1 MACIELMPRG
11 RRFTSRHLSSQSKA
25 SHVERN
31 GVIPKRHKQ
40 HYGKKNPPP
49 ITTGATS
56 LVMFSMTVML
66 LLICVIGSKT
76 SWITP
81 VLGDD

>member
-1 MACIELMPRG
+1 L
-11 RRFTSRHLSSQSKA
+11 H
-25 SHVERN
+25 
-31 GVIPKRHKQ
+31 
-40 HYGKKNPPP
+40 
-49 ITTGATS
+49 TS
-56 LVMFSMTVML
+56 LVVFSMIVML

>member
-1 MACIELMPRG
+1 
-11 RRFTSRHLSSQSKA
+11 
-25 SHVERN
+25 
-31 GVIPKRHKQ
+31 
-40 HYGKKNPPP
+40 
-49 ITTGATS
+49 
-56 LVMFSMTVML
+56 VMFSMTVML